1 MCVTLTL
8 SLFDCRVTSFAR
20 SQPLAHSVARLYTAS
35 SAAFDASWQFADV
48 WGAVVLVV
56 ERAHDAKPRKLQ
68 IWNLDTMQLEFSQE
82 LFVGMSYDT
91 SLGYFHTFEIA
102 PETSVA
108 PVAALP
114 TTSSFDDCGG
124 EVRTSCALGLNF
136 ANASEAT
143 AFGARVRGEIDALE
157 SKLAALRIDT
167 DAASISAADGAD
179 ALTSP
184 SPQGCASH
192 SGLLCFSRSQPTH

>member
-1 MCVTLTL
+1 MV
-8 SLFDCRVTSFAR
+8 
-20 SQPLAHSVARLYTAS
+20 RLYTAS

-56 ERAHDAKPRKLQ
+56 ERAHDAKPRMIQ
-68 IWNLDTMQLEFSQE
+68 IWNLETKQLEFSQE
-82 LFVGMSYDT
+82 LFVGMSYDA

-108 PVAALP
+108 PALP
-114 TTSSFDDCGG
+114 TTSSFDDGG
-124 EVRTSCALGLNF
+124 GAVRTSCALGLNF
-136 ANASEAT
+136 ANMTEAT

-167 DAASISAADGAD
+167 ELGLASASAVADVD
-179 ALTSP
+179 SLTSP
-184 SPQGCASH
+184 SPQGCASL
-192 SGLLCFSRSQPTH
+192 SRGFSVFCFSARPH